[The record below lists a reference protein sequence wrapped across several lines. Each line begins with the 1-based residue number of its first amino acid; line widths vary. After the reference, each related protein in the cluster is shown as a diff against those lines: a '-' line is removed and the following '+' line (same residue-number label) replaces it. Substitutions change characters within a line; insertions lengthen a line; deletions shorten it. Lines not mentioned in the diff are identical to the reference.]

1 MQITLKSARVNAG
14 LTQQQAAD
22 LGGVTRIT
30 IGKWER
36 GTSAP
41 NRLQLIGLAS
51 VYGVSVDSIIMPKR
65 LAKR

>member
-14 LTQQQAAD
+14 YTQKEAAD
-22 LGGVTRIT
+22 LGGVTRTT

-36 GTSAP
+36 GVSSP

-51 VYGVSVDSIIMPKR
+51 VYGVEVDSIIMPKK
-65 LAKR
+65 LPKR